1 MPAKENWYWL
11 PPLSYD
17 RNDRKTQSSEVC
29 AIELAVLSKQAEI
42 VFPCFS
48 VTAYTRAGMD
58 RASDFV
64 VLHRYSKDA
73 YGNQID
79 AGRMEVCPIVIREL
93 YAKVREHEAI
103 TAGMRQT
110 GWAKKEVQPDDLETF
125 IKALRCVFPEEKLKI
140 EVEEDSRVLIDILCN
155 PECDY
160 LGLESKLYERFEA
173 NNILVNMIAAGVRT
187 DPEAEP
193 HATEL
198 EAPRTLSKEEVKV
211 LMKQGERIGQEL
223 EAKFTRMERVNHTE
237 ARQKAK

>member
-1 MPAKENWYWL
+1 MPVKEGWYWL

-17 RNDRKTQSSEVC
+17 RNDRKTQSSEVL
-29 AIELAVLSKQAEI
+29 AIEMAVLWKQAEI
-42 VFPCFS
+42 VFPGFS
-48 VTAYTRAGMD
+48 VTAYTRAGGD

-73 YGNQID
+73 HGNQID

-110 GWAKKEVQPDDLETF
+110 GWVKKEVQADDLETF
-125 IKALRCVFPEEKLKI
+125 VKTLRCVFPTEKLKI
-140 EVEEDSRVLIDILCN
+140 EVEEDSRILLDILCN

-160 LGLESKLYERFEA
+160 LGLESKLYERLEA
-173 NNILVNMIAAGVRT
+173 NNIWVNMIVAGVCT

-198 EAPRTLSKEEVKV
+198 EAPRTLSREEVKV
-211 LMKQGERIGQEL
+211 LMQQGESIGREL
-223 EAKFTRMERVNHTE
+223 EAKFTRMEKVNPTE
-237 ARQKAK
+237 ASRKAK